1 MPPYASIFPL
11 QLPLSRLPVRVGVYR
26 YQPTD
31 FPSFQLLPNIRVLSI
46 QFREGPDPGL
56 ARFRYVFD
64 SANPTTDPT
73 SFEQALSVDCN
84 LTNVVQNDE
93 RLVVFKYNS
102 DGTTD
107 PIFDGFAQVPE
118 LSLAPSQE
126 LVSFVAFG
134 VSVRAWDTPIG
145 GALMRNSDDPTKV
158 SDVETDLVTYFNP
171 AGRPNATP
179 VGADATNDLGNTY
192 PTFLDPLVV
201 RSPDLRKYWTLCM
214 SVRYLCYQLNAD
226 ETYIKNPDGACIDS
240 LLDSRSPNAGVQVN
254 PADPTQFQSQPI
266 LVPDYPATGKPW
278 PLALYELLEPNG
290 FGMAFRLE
298 TDDSGS
304 PVTRLDLFRRQDASS
319 NSYKELYLQLPGDF
333 LDPAR
338 TNLAE
343 AKLARDTSRVA
354 NIYSVES
361 RPARYEASFVLAPGF
376 PISPSDAS
384 DANTLKQFDRADPS
398 FAQVNRDK
406 YRLYVFDETGEGH
419 WDFNSTSMKANATSL
434 VALLGSDGANSF
446 PVVKRRRVPSGVLFT
461 TDSNR
466 KPLKARLSVSNNYT
480 GLTPGLWDGSG
491 TWQNIV
497 GGFELLQDR
506 LGIWVQVSNPNGWNI
521 GLSTLPGMPYPTGII
536 KGIEDQANTTATHFT
551 LRLTCVIEADNTVK
565 ATADQRPSSSTSFGV
580 TRRVNGT
587 NRYAKHVISANS
599 EFNITNNVV
608 LVRDDTAEA
617 LAEAEARRLA
627 GEAGE
632 VAGSVT
638 VPRIT
643 TAYRIGDRIRAI
655 RGRDLSLRTNAG
667 APVDEGEVF
676 PAVVGL
682 SWEFESKQQTT
693 LLLSDHRGDK
703 S

>member
-11 QLPLSRLPVRVGVYR
+11 ELPLSRPPVRVGVYR

-31 FPSFQLLPNIRVLSI
+31 FPALQLLPNIRVLSI

-64 SANPTTDPT
+64 SANPSTDPT

-84 LTNVVQNDE
+84 LANVVQNDD
-93 RLVVFKYNS
+93 RLVVLKYNS

-118 LSLAPSQE
+118 LSLAPSRE

-134 VSVRAWDTPIG
+134 VAVRAWDTPIG
-145 GALMRNSDDPTKV
+145 GSLMRDSDNPTKV
-158 SDVETDLVTYFNP
+158 SDVQTDLVTYFNP
-171 AGRPNATP
+171 SGRPNATP
-179 VGADATNDLGNTY
+179 QGADATNDLGNSY
-192 PTFLDPLVV
+192 PTFLDPLVI
-201 RSPDLRKYWTLCM
+201 RSPDLRRYWTLSM
-214 SVRYLCYQLNAD
+214 AVRYLCYQFNPD
-226 ETYIKNPDGACIDS
+226 ETYIKNPDGATIDA

-278 PLALYELLEPNG
+278 PLVLYELLEPNG

-319 NSYKELYLQLPGDF
+319 NSYKDLYLQTSGDF
-333 LDPAR
+333 LDPAL

-361 RPARYEASFVLAPGF
+361 RPTRYEASFILAPGF

-384 DANTLKQFDRADPS
+384 DANTIKQFDRADPS

-419 WDFNSTSMKANATSL
+419 WDFNSASMKTSATSL
-434 VALLGSDGANSF
+434 VALLGNDGQNSF
-446 PVVKRRRVPSGVLFT
+446 PVVKRRRVPLGVLFS

-466 KPLKARLSVSNNYT
+466 KPLKARLSVSTNYT
-480 GLTPGLWDGSG
+480 GVTPGLWDGSG
-491 TWQNIV
+491 TWQSIV

-521 GLSTLPGMPYPTGII
+521 GLSTLPGMPYPSGII
-536 KGIEDQANTTATHFT
+536 KGVEDQANTTANHFT

-580 TRRVNGT
+580 TRRVNAT
-587 NRYAKHVISANS
+587 TRYAKHVISANS
-599 EFNITNNVV
+599 EFNATTSVV
-608 LVRDDTAEA
+608 VFRDDTAEA
-617 LAEAEARRLA
+617 LSEAEARRLA

-643 TAYRIGDRIRAI
+643 TAYRVGDRIRAI

-667 APVDEGEVF
+667 APADEGEVF

-682 SWEFESKQQTT
+682 SWEFESQQRTT